1 MNFGLKRVKSCEKT
15 KYCMTFYECDIFL
28 HDILCV
34 KSVKV
39 VNGFSSPIQ
48 IQIYTERKTSFL
60 CKIKKHWNSTGIKLC
75 SKLAIKIPHPRFWR
89 LYNLLWTDSTYCFD
103 VSITDFEQ
111 GKVGWKTKANRQ
123 TCAKEN
129 KSKVKET
136 QGFFF
141 RYFEKIFTN
150 FANQSLLTCHCAGNL
165 LLILHHCK
173 WHFIFSF
180 WEEINFLFF

>member
-1 MNFGLKRVKSCEKT
+1 
-15 KYCMTFYECDIFL
+15 MTFYECDIFL

-75 SKLAIKIPHPRFWR
+75 LKLTIKIPHRPQWCHFWR
-89 LYNLLWTDSTYCFD
+89 LYNLLWKDSTYCFD